1 VGPPPE
7 GKRRGLRRFVGG
19 RRKSEPE
26 SEPAPE
32 ELQASAVAKDEPAEA
47 EAVAAEPEPPTEE
60 DELAARFDAARE
72 RLRATIKP
80 PPPDDG

>member
-7 GKRRGLRRFVGG
+7 GKRRGLRRFG
-19 RRKSEPE
+19 RGRKKAEA
-26 SEPAPE
+26 EPASQ
-32 ELQASAVAKDEPAEA
+32 ELQASAVAADEPAEA
-47 EAVAAEPEPPTEE
+47 EAAAAESEPPTEE